1 MTAFPRDFLW
11 GAATAAFQIEGSP
24 LADGA
29 GQSNWHRFSHQP
41 GGILTGDNADITCDH
56 YRLWRNDLD
65 LMRQLGLQAYRFS
78 LSWSRILPEGTGTV
92 NGPGLDFY
100 ERLVDALLD
109 AGIQPTPT
117 LFHWDLPAVLADRGG
132 WGNRDCAEWFADYAG
147 IVFQRLGDRVRR
159 WTTHNEPWV
168 VVDAG
173 YVHGTHPPG
182 VRDLSV
188 APLATHN
195 LLRGHGLAVQNF
207 RAECSGEIGI
217 VVNQEPKDAATDD
230 PDDLAAARRADAY
243 MNRQFLDPI
252 LLGSYPDEMA
262 EIFAARWPDFPA
274 ADFAQISQPIDFVG
288 VNYYTRSVNRHD
300 RSPDAAPVHTAQVR
314 QPGALYTEM
323 EWEVRPRSLYE
334 LLLRLKKLYGDIP
347 LFITENGA
355 AFPDPQPDEDGRICD
370 PLRTE
375 YLRTHLQALRDA
387 VADGAAVRGYF
398 AWSLLD
404 NFEWTFGFSKRFG
417 LVGVDFAT
425 GERHLKDSALFY
437 RDVIATNGEILNDS
451 TSR

>member
-1 MTAFPRDFLW
+1 MTTFPKDFLW

-29 GQSNWHRFSHQP
+29 GPSNWLRFSHQP
-41 GGILTGDNADITCDH
+41 GGILTGENADIACDH
-56 YRLWRNDLD
+56 YQRWPGDLD

-78 LSWSRILPEGTGTV
+78 LSWSRIMPEGTGAV

-100 ERLVDALLD
+100 ARLVDALLD
-109 AGIQPTPT
+109 AGIQPVPT
-117 LFHWDLPAVLADRGG
+117 LFHWDLPDALAERGG
-132 WGNRDCAEWFADYAG
+132 WRNRDCAEWFADYAG
-147 IVFQRLGDRVRR
+147 IVFQRLGDRVPR

-173 YVHGTHPPG
+173 YVHGVHPPG
-182 VRDLSV
+182 IRDLSA
-188 APLATHN
+188 APHVTHN

-207 RAECSGEIGI
+207 RAECRGEIGI
-217 VVNQEPKDAATDD
+217 VVNQEPKDAAGDD
-230 PDDLAAARRADAY
+230 PADQAAARRADAY
-243 MNRQFLDPI
+243 MNRQFLDPV

-262 EIFAARWPDFPA
+262 EIFAAHWPDFPA
-274 ADFAQISQPIDFVG
+274 ADFAQIQQPIDFLG
-288 VNYYTRSVNRHD
+288 VNYYTRSVNRFD
-300 RSPDAAPVHTAQVR
+300 PSPTAQPVQASQVR
-314 QPGALYTEM
+314 RPGALYTEM

-334 LLLRLKKLYGDIP
+334 LLMRLRKLYGDIP
-347 LFITENGA
+347 LFTTENGA
-355 AFPDPQPDEDGRICD
+355 AFADPQPDEDGRIAD

-375 YLRTHLQALRDA
+375 YFRTHLLALYDA
-387 VADGAAVRGYF
+387 VADGSVVRGYF

-417 LVGVDFAT
+417 LIGVDFAT

-437 RDVIATNGEILNDS
+437 RDVIATNGEILSDS
-451 TSR
+451 RSR